1 MGVTREEEGSYKGSN
16 NEYIELKGKNRE
28 SRYNL
33 YLKR

>member
-1 MGVTREEEGSYKGSN
+1 MGVTREEEGNYKGSN
-16 NEYIELKGKNRE
+16 NEHIELKGKNRE